1 MTVGDIARDRVVTA
15 SPDATVKSIVESM
28 DEHDVGCIVI
38 EQHGEPIGL
47 VTDRKI
53 AMQLKDTPDVASHAV
68 KEFMTTGLVT
78 VHEGQG
84 IAEVIDTLSDVG
96 IRRVPVVDDD
106 DNLVGIVSIDDL
118 AVLLAGEIDDLADV
132 VAKQSPR
139 F

>member
-1 MTVGDIARDRVVTA
+1 MTIGDIARGRVVTA

-28 DEHDVGCIVI
+28 HEHDVGCIVI

-47 VTDRKI
+47 ITDREI
-53 AMQLKDTPDVASHAV
+53 ALQLRDTPDLARHAV

-78 VHEGQG
+78 VHEDSG
-84 IAEVIDTLSDVG
+84 IAEVIETLSDAG

-106 DNLVGIVSIDDL
+106 GELVGIVSVDDV
-118 AVLLAGEIDDLADV
+118 AVLLSDEIDDLTRV